1 MSVIHRYI
9 GSNDNW
15 EWEGVPVH
23 DYGPARPN
31 VTVRRFVSR
40 KDNSRN
46 LEMRYFELEP
56 GSCSNF
62 EQHNYEHAVL
72 ILRGRGTVRLGKET
86 YPVQF
91 GDAVFVEPDEIHQF
105 RAAEDE
111 HLGFL
116 CAVLDKDLRL
126 IVHGEQR
133 LTMFD
138 DETGEPRSVTVTA

>member
-15 EWEGVPVH
+15 EWEGVPVR
-23 DYGPARPN
+23 DYGPIRPN
-31 VTVRRFVSR
+31 VTVRRFISR

-72 ILRGRGTVRLGKET
+72 ILRGRGTVRLGEKI

-138 DETGEPRSVTVTA
+138 DETGEPRSLTLTA

>member
-1 MSVIHRYI
+1 MSVIHHYI
-9 GSNDNW
+9 GSNGNW
-15 EWEGVPVH
+15 EWEDVPRH

-31 VTVRRFVSR
+31 VTVRRFISR
-40 KDNSRN
+40 KDNSNN

-72 ILRGRGTVRLGKET
+72 ILRGRGIVRLGKEI
-86 YPVQF
+86 YPVHF
-91 GDAVFVEPDEIHQF
+91 GDTVFIEPDEIHQF

-111 HLGFL
+111 YLGFL
-116 CAVLDKDLRL
+116 CAVLDKELR
-126 IVHGEQR
+126 IAVHGEQR

-138 DETGEPRSVTVTA
+138 DETGEPGSTPVPA